1 MNAIARLSAVLAA
14 LGAAAFLPGAA
25 PAQIRP
31 PLLEVVLG
39 VPACESGPA
48 VAERLLAAHPLGGA
62 TGPLSRCDGVGAA
75 WTPTRALG
83 GEERRVWDRAL
94 ARLSEVDEG
103 CRMAASEAARLER
116 AGRVSVWEQPDTVGG
131 LVYFGA
137 TYVSTDGRPLAMQ
150 FWAPTFDRPLAWVA
164 GAVAHEGFHALEPAA
179 SEDEALRFGDRCARA
194 VERVARPRVVAVGTA
209 GWVER
214 AFP

>member
-1 MNAIARLSAVLAA
+1 MNANLGRSAVLAA
-14 LGAAAFLPGAA
+14 LGAVAFLPGLSL
-25 PAQIRP
+25 AQVQP
-31 PLLEVVLG
+31 PLAELALRI
-39 VPACESGPA
+39 PACESGA
-48 VAERLLAAHPLGGA
+48 GVVERLLAAHPLGGV
-62 TGPLSRCDGVGAA
+62 TGPLSGCDRAGTA

-83 GEERRVWDRAL
+83 GEERRVWDRVL

-103 CRMAASEAARLER
+103 CRMAAIEAARLER

-164 GAVAHEGFHALEPAA
+164 GAIAHEGFHALEPAA
-179 SEDEALRFGDRCARA
+179 PEDEALRFGDRCARA
-194 VERVARPRVVAVGTA
+194 VERAARPRVVAAGVVGL
-209 GWVER
+209 VER

>member
-1 MNAIARLSAVLAA
+1 MNAIARLSAALAA
-14 LGAAAFLPGAA
+14 LGAVAFLPGAA
-25 PAQIRP
+25 PAQIQP

-62 TGPLSRCDGVGAA
+62 TGPLSQCDGAGTA

-83 GEERRVWDRAL
+83 SEERRVWDRVL
-94 ARLSEVDEG
+94 AWLSEVDEG
-103 CRMAASEAARLER
+103 CRMAATEVARLER

-137 TYVSTDGRPLAMQ
+137 TYVSTDGRPLAIQ
-150 FWAPTFDRPLAWVA
+150 FWAPTFGRPLPWVA
-164 GAVAHEGFHALEPAA
+164 GAIAHEGFHALEPAA
-179 SEDEALRFGDRCARA
+179 PEDEALRFGDRCARA
-194 VERVARPRVVAVGTA
+194 VERAARPGVVAVGVA
-209 GWVER
+209 GLVEG
-214 AFP
+214 ALP

>member
-1 MNAIARLSAVLAA
+1 
-14 LGAAAFLPGAA
+14 
-25 PAQIRP
+25 
-31 PLLEVVLG
+31 
-39 VPACESGPA
+39 
-48 VAERLLAAHPLGGA
+48 
-62 TGPLSRCDGVGAA
+62 VGAA

>member
-1 MNAIARLSAVLAA
+1 MNAFARRSAVLAA
-14 LGAAAFLPGAA
+14 LGAAAFLPVAA
-25 PAQIRP
+25 PAQIQP
-31 PLLEVVLG
+31 PLLEVVLA
-39 VPACESGPA
+39 VPGCDSGPA

-62 TGPLSRCDGVGAA
+62 TGPLSQCAGAGTA

-83 GEERRVWDRAL
+83 GEERRIWDRVL
-94 ARLSEVDEG
+94 ARLSEVDER
-103 CRMAASEAARLER
+103 CRMAAAEAARLER

-164 GAVAHEGFHALEPAA
+164 GAVAHEGFHALEPTAP
-179 SEDEALRFGDRCARA
+179 EDEALRFGDRCARA
-194 VERVARPRVVAVGTA
+194 VERTARPKVVAAGMVGL
-209 GWVER
+209 VER